1 MNELL
6 NITSG
11 YVFKPFY
18 VEFCMN
24 MMNANVSY
32 SELHG
37 FTPLKILTFF
47 PFMKVIF
54 IPNLIVDMFYT
65 CIIPGM

>member
-6 NITSG
+6 SLTSG

-24 MMNANVSY
+24 ANVSY
-32 SELHG
+32 SELRCMALLH
-37 FTPLKILTFF
+37 
-47 PFMKVIF
+47 
-54 IPNLIVDMFYT
+54 
-65 CIIPGM
+65 